1 MARRIPGEFVPCDV
15 NLANDP
21 RVMRAGALAE
31 LLFRR
36 ANEYAKRNDR
46 DGDIESVEL
55 GVIAFGIPGNP
66 HKLAAALVGE
76 GLWRETDTGWIIAAF
91 LKWNMSQ
98 AEQAQERE
106 RKRLGALKTNHKKG
120 QHTPD
125 RHPDCP
131 DCAVAK

>member
-21 RVMRAGALAE
+21 RIMRAGAMAE

-46 DGDIESVEL
+46 DGDLESVEL

-66 HKLAAALVGE
+66 QRMAAALVRE

-98 AEQAQERE
+98 EEQAQDRE
-106 RKRLGALKTNHKKG
+106 RKRLAAQLTNHKRYHATEPHPEC
-120 QHTPD
+120 QH
-125 RHPDCP
+125 CE
-131 DCAVAK
+131 ANE